1 MQKRLIDG
9 GTRLAVAHPEGRRRK
24 DKIIV
29 FEEHSGWNKQF
40 IE

>member
-9 GTRLAVAHPEGRRRK
+9 GTQLAMARPEGRRQK